1 MCFRIK
7 SPMPGFRAYELFK
20 LRFPKHCLTE
30 RALHVTERPLQLP
43 PSRAYPMQ
51 VEEQMGSE
59 PFSVRHLCDD
69 VSMSPQTPLRG
80 ELRSIFRAVL
90 GATSRRRHWGAF
102 MGVDVGQVASTSL
115 APPSQGAVPL
125 RLFSLACLFCSRHYP
140 QLVIRAF
147 VCLPVRMRAPRGEPG
162 PQESAAC
169 LLGDGQPA
177 VGGPEDGDRSG
188 HGGPP
193 PWLLFPAG
201 ISLRVRVSVRVKDGR
216 TRRDPL
222 TSQTHTGQRFVFC
235 PCCWAIDKV
244 EAGTQGARCSRL
256 VSATTVLGRG
266 DVAVGTWPGTSGLE
280 WCTHL
285 QL

>member
-1 MCFRIK
+1 M
-7 SPMPGFRAYELFK
+7 
-20 LRFPKHCLTE
+20 
-30 RALHVTERPLQLP
+30 
-43 PSRAYPMQ
+43 
-51 VEEQMGSE
+51 
-59 PFSVRHLCDD
+59 
-69 VSMSPQTPLRG
+69 
-80 ELRSIFRAVL
+80 
-90 GATSRRRHWGAF
+90 
-102 MGVDVGQVASTSL
+102 
-115 APPSQGAVPL
+115 
-125 RLFSLACLFCSRHYP
+125 
-140 QLVIRAF
+140 
-147 VCLPVRMRAPRGEPG
+147 
-162 PQESAAC
+162 
-169 LLGDGQPA
+169 LGDGQPA

-285 QL
+285 QLRLIFRPEFNFTFQMPSTEGTRVSVFSFYYDISPCSLKTNKPTAPLPKFYA